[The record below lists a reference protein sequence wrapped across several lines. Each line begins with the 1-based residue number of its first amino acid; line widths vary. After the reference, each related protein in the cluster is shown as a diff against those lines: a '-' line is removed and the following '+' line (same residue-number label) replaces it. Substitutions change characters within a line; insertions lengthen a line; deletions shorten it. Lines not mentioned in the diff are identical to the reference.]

1 MLRRAREEGQ
11 ANGPYANTLND
22 PSPTP
27 LPVRREMRFGPEVA
41 WRATECAGGASQWAS
56 FGYSRVGLK
65 VLKVLK
71 VLNF

>member
-1 MLRRAREEGQ
+1 
-11 ANGPYANTLND
+11 
-22 PSPTP
+22 
-27 LPVRREMRFGPEVA
+27 MRFGPEVA

-65 VLKVLK
+65 VVKVLK

>member
-1 MLRRAREEGQ
+1 MGFA
-11 ANGPYANTLND
+11 
-22 PSPTP
+22 
-27 LPVRREMRFGPEVA
+27 PEVA